1 VDRAT
6 ELDLITEIGDLLA
19 DGTTAMADEV
29 AHVRP
34 DELLGG
40 AQLAAEQSVLFR
52 RYPLVVA
59 PSAAVPSSGDFVT
72 EDIAGLPLLV
82 VRGDDDQVRVFLN
95 VCRHRGNRLCTESS
109 GNRRAFACDY
119 HAWTYDGRGR
129 CRGFVDRRAF
139 SGLETSDFG
148 LISYPCLERHGLIWT
163 VPDREA
169 ELDVAGYLGPELDA
183 ELAGY
188 TRYTNHLFTSDHQVF
203 AFNWK
208 FGVNTFQELFHLA
221 FLHKQSLGRAFIS
234 NLSAFRSYPPH
245 QRLTVV
251 RSSFP
256 EMLAEPTAR
265 RNLFP
270 HCTLVYVLFPNTVF
284 VWQLDHLEM
293 WRFSPRRDDP
303 NTCDVGLWLLTEQE
317 PDTDRAR
324 RHWQRNW
331 DKTIETVYGEDF
343 RAMAAIQANLT
354 SGGLDEIV
362 YGRNE
367 VGLQDFHRRIRAA
380 TAELR
385 LEADELV

>member
-1 VDRAT
+1 VDRRT
-6 ELDLITEIGDLLA
+6 ELDLIGEIGDLLA
-19 DGTTAMADEV
+19 DGTTAMADGV
-29 AHVRP
+29 ARVRP
-34 DELLGG
+34 GELVGST
-40 AQLAAEQSVLFR
+40 QTAAEQSVLFH

-59 PSAAVPSSGDFVT
+59 PSAAVPNAGDFVT
-72 EDIAGLPLLV
+72 EDIAGMPLLV
-82 VRGDDDQVRVFLN
+82 VRGDDHQVRVFLN
-95 VCRHRGNRLCTESS
+95 VCRHRGNRLCSERS
-109 GNRRAFACDY
+109 GNRRAFSCEY

-139 SGLETSDFG
+139 AGLDTADFG
-148 LISYPCLERHGLIWT
+148 LIAYPCAERHGLIWT
-163 VPDREA
+163 LPQAGA
-169 ELDVAGYLGPELDA
+169 ELDVAGFLGPDLDA

-188 TRYTNHLFTSDHQVF
+188 LRYSKHLFQSDHQVF

-221 FLHKQSLGRAFIS
+221 FLHKESLGRAFIS

-256 EMLAEPTAR
+256 EMLAEPSTEQS
-265 RNLFP
+265 LFP

-293 WRFSPRRDDP
+293 WRFSPRPDDP
-303 NTCDVGLWLLTEQE
+303 GTCDVGLWLMTEEE
-317 PDTDRAR
+317 PTTDRSR

-331 DKTIETVYGEDF
+331 DKTVETVYGEDF
-343 RAMAAIQANLT
+343 RAMAAIQANLA
-354 SGGLDEIV
+354 SGRLDEIV

-367 VGLQDFHRRIRAA
+367 IGLQDYHQRVRAA
-380 TAELR
+380 TADNRIET
-385 LEADELV
+385 DELV